1 MFPQKVKHRIT
12 IWVIISASGYIHKSF
27 ESRDLN
33 NYLHTDVHG
42 SIIHNSQKVEIAKMS
57 FDGWMDK

>member
-12 IWVIISASGYIHKSF
+12 IWFNFSTSGYIHKSF
-27 ESRDLN
+27 EGRDLN
-33 NYLHTDVHG
+33 LHTNVHG
-42 SIIHNSQKVEIAKMS
+42 SIIHNSQKVEIAKIF